1 MSLFLNKNHHI
12 SSPATIAEN
21 ERNGGG
27 FTLIEILVAFT
38 ILSIVLAAVYS
49 TFFLSHKAMEGM
61 DEYMLKLRESR
72 RAIDILKR
80 ELDSAFYRRDDQSTL
95 FKIYDKDIFGK
106 QASQLVFT
114 AFSTLRPGVSRIVY
128 YIEDKDGKLNLLKKV
143 ESPFQKEETDGVE
156 IIEDLD
162 AFTIEAKY
170 GDTWLKTWD
179 AGMNNNTPEEIRISL
194 TVMIKDRKMTLS
206 DVSKPMIYK
215 ST

>member
-1 MSLFLNKNHHI
+1 MSLFLNSHHR
-12 SSPATIAEN
+12 SLHATIARN
-21 ERNGGG
+21 ERSGGG

-61 DEYMLKLRESR
+61 DGYMLKLRESR

-80 ELDSAFYRRDDQSTL
+80 ELDSAFYRPDDQSTL

-106 QASQLVFT
+106 QASQLAFT

-162 AFTIEAKY
+162 AFTVEAKF
-170 GDTWLKTWD
+170 GDTWVKTWD
-179 AGMNNNTPEEIRISL
+179 AGINNNTPEEIRISL
-194 TVMIKDRKMTLS
+194 TMMIKGKKMTLS
-206 DVSKPMIYK
+206 DISKPMIYK